1 MDMPKMFGTVTVGD
15 RGQVVIP
22 VQARKQFHLKS
33 GDKLVV
39 FAKEDGPI
47 AFIPAEHLTRFLEH
61 TTEILAKIKK
71 ASAR

>member
-1 MDMPKMFGTVTVGD
+1 MHMPKMFGTVTVGD

-22 VQARKQFHLKS
+22 VQARKQFHLKG

-47 AFIPAEHLTRFLEH
+47 AFIPAEQLTRFLEH

-71 ASAR
+71 DTAR